1 MQTLRSFLG
10 LVKHFSHL
18 PGMWAHLSSPLGHQP
33 HGHRDAGPPCPRP
46 VAHLPCLLGTAQG
59 GLSPGPE
66 QVVTRTTQNKPG
78 PHLGHPPLNS
88 LAGQDLGT
96 VTGRPDNPLREPPDK
111 SQVKST
117 ELPGGGGRLEFT
129 PPPRP
134 PREQTKNA
142 LLGCRPLGVRFPSC
156 AIQCHTGTRGWFS
169 PPWPTRELWA
179 PRGWQRRSLAEP
191 PQLGHGPSAPTR
203 HLHLPPPS
211 ACTCPSGAV
220 WTGAGPQGPRGTGR
234 WALAVGAS
242 PVSAHGPQGASGAS
256 PPASGLL
263 WGGWW
268 GGADRLGIPLC
279 WELQLASVEMSEAVT
294 SAGRGLGP
302 DLPPLL
308 KLLVRHGPCS
318 GSSVCL
324 SGSGAVVPTAPPH
337 PDARGRRLRSGPGQV
352 WPRGQ

>member
-129 PPPRP
+129 PPAPSPQRANEECP
-134 PREQTKNA
+134 ARVQAARSQISVLCNSMPHGDQGMVLPSLANKRA
-142 LLGCRPLGVRFPSC
+142 LGSSGLAEKVPGR
-156 AIQCHTGTRGWFS
+156 ATTAGTRPFC
-169 PPWPTRELWA
+169 PHPA
-179 PRGWQRRSLAEP
+179 P
-191 PQLGHGPSAPTR
+191 APAPAQC
-203 HLHLPPPS
+203 LHLPLR
-211 ACTCPSGAV
+211 CCV
-220 WTGAGPQGPRGTGR
+220 DRR
-234 WALAVGAS
+234 R
-242 PVSAHGPQGASGAS
+242 ASGA
-256 PPASGLL
+256 PGHWEVGSGCRSVPCLCTWSSGGL
-263 WGGWW
+263 W
-268 GGADRLGIPLC
+268 
-279 WELQLASVEMSEAVT
+279 S
-294 SAGRGLGP
+294 
-302 DLPPLL
+302 LPP
-308 KLLVRHGPCS
+308 S
-318 GSSVCL
+318 
-324 SGSGAVVPTAPPH
+324 
-337 PDARGRRLRSGPGQV
+337 
-352 WPRGQ
+352 